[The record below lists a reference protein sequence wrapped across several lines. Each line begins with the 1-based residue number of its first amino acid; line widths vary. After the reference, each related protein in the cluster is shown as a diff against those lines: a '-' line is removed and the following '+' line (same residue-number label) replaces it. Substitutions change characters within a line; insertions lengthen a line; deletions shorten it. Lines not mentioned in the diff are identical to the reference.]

1 MLCEFS
7 AKVEINGQAWCV
19 MIVFQSTQPQGP
31 KIPTFCTAGNVTQA
45 IKQKVNTKSVWTIT
59 VFSNQFID
67 RLRHGR
73 QSEAPLVLPISHPC
87 SDEHW
92 GFRWLWAGQ
101 ICNLGTP
108 YPTPSSIP
116 RRRLRVTEYNQGG
129 IARHVVARPSLCHR
143 ICRGRNDTRRTSEL
157 FSSKRCYDV
166 ASTAPMPILP
176 EK

>member
-31 KIPTFCTAGNVTQA
+31 EIPTFCTAGNVIQA

-59 VFSNQFID
+59 VFSKQFID

-73 QSEAPLVLPISHPC
+73 QSEAPFVLPIYHPC

-101 ICNLGTP
+101 ICNLGN
-108 YPTPSSIP
+108 
-116 RRRLRVTEYNQGG
+116 TEYNQGG

-143 ICRGRNDTRRTSEL
+143 ICRGRNDTLRTSEL

-166 ASTAPMPILP
+166 ASAAPMPILP